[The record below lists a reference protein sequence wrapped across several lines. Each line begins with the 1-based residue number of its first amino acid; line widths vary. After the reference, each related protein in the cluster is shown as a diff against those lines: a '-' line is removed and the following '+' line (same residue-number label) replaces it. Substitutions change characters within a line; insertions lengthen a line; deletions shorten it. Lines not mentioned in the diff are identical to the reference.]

1 LHRKLP
7 YGFYKAFFSFL
18 NMKKILCILF
28 AILAWSPAFSQ
39 GKYITLFEES
49 GGKETPEYEAVIDYF
64 QLLARDFKAVKIVEK
79 GMTDAGYPFRVVLFD
94 QRGDFDPIKWH
105 RANRPVLFVNNGIHP
120 GEPDGIDASMMW
132 LRDILLGK
140 IKVPTDLAIAI
151 IPVYNI
157 GGHLNRGSFSRVNQ
171 NGPEAYGFRANAR
184 NYDLNRD
191 FIKADT
197 RNAQGFQ
204 EIFAW
209 LNPHVFVDTHVSN
222 GADYQHVMTLISTQ
236 HNRLGGMPGK
246 YLREE
251 LDPML
256 YEKMKAKG
264 FPMIPYV
271 NAYGSK
277 PEDGWNQFKDSGRY
291 SSGFAALFGTLSF
304 MPETHM
310 LKPYEQRVKSTYAIL
325 EVFLDVLARDGQR
338 IADMVNADRKAKIN
352 QMNFGLNHTVDRSQY
367 REFEFLGY
375 RSGQKTSEVSGLPR
389 LYYDREQPFT
399 ATIKFYDGYQETL
412 TIQKPKA
419 YVIPQGWFPVI
430 ENLKRNGVRLER
442 LEKDTLLTV
451 AAYHIADFQT
461 AQRPFEGHYLHSQIK
476 VTKSTMSVPFRKGDY
491 LIPMN
496 QETNRYITEVLEPEG
511 EDSFFAWNFFDTI
524 LQQKE
529 GYSAYVFEDLAAS
542 YLRENPS
549 LQKELEAER
558 ANNPEFAKNAS
569 AQLRWVYERSPWKEK
584 EHNLYPVFRL
594 EN

>member
-1 LHRKLP
+1 
-7 YGFYKAFFSFL
+7 
-18 NMKKILCILF
+18 MKKILCILF

-39 GKYITLFEES
+39 GKYITLFEKS
-49 GGKETPEYEAVIDYF
+49 GGKETPEYGAVIDYF

-79 GMTDAGYPFRVVLFD
+79 GMTDAGYPLHVVLFD
-94 QRGDFDPIKWH
+94 QQGDFDPAKWH
-105 RANRPVLFVNNGIHP
+105 KDKRPVLFVNNGIHP

-197 RNAQGFQ
+197 RDAQSFQ

-209 LNPHVFVDTHVSN
+209 LSPHVFVDTHVSN

-310 LKPYEQRVKSTYAIL
+310 LKPYDQRVKSTYALL

-352 QMNFGLNHTVDRSQY
+352 QVNFGLNHTVDRSQY

-375 RSGQKTSEVSGLPR
+375 RSAQKTSEVSGLPR
-389 LYYDREQPFT
+389 LYYDREQAFT

-412 TIQKPKA
+412 TIQRPRA
-419 YVIPQGWFPVI
+419 YLIPQGWFPVI
-430 ENLKRNGVRLER
+430 ENLKRNGVRMER

-476 VTKSTMSVPFRKGDY
+476 VTKSTMSIPFRKGDY
-491 LIPMN
+491 LVPMS
-496 QETNRYITEVLEPEG
+496 QEANRYIIEVLEPEG

-594 EN
+594 EY

>member
-1 LHRKLP
+1 
-7 YGFYKAFFSFL
+7 
-18 NMKKILCILF
+18 MKKILCILF

-39 GKYITLFEES
+39 GKYITLFEKS
-49 GGKETPEYEAVIDYF
+49 GGKETPEYGAVIDYF

-79 GMTDAGYPFRVVLFD
+79 GMTDAGYPLHVVLFD
-94 QRGDFDPIKWH
+94 QRGDFDPAKWH
-105 RANRPVLFVNNGIHP
+105 EDKRPVLFVNNGIHP

-197 RNAQGFQ
+197 RNAQSFQ

-209 LNPHVFVDTHVSN
+209 LNPHIFVDTHVSN

-256 YEKMKAKG
+256 YEKIKAKG

-310 LKPYEQRVKSTYAIL
+310 LKPYEQRVKSTYALL
-325 EVFLDVLARDGQR
+325 EVFLEVLSRDGQR

-352 QMNFGLNHTVDRSQY
+352 QVNFGLNHTVDRSQY

-389 LYYDREQPFT
+389 LYYDRGQAFT

-412 TIQKPKA
+412 TIQRPRA
-419 YVIPQGWFPVI
+419 YLIPQGWFPVI
-430 ENLKRNGVRLER
+430 ENLKRNGVRMER

-476 VTKSTMSVPFRKGDY
+476 VTKSTMSIPFRKGDY

-496 QETNRYITEVLEPEG
+496 QEANRYIIEVLEPEG

-549 LQKELEAER
+549 LQKELDAER

-594 EN
+594 EY